1 VVDKKT
7 AKKLKLGKKATVVG
21 TVARTVSGSV
31 KLKIKPTGKSRNAL
45 KKARSVK
52 LSVRA
57 GAVTK
62 RVTLKR

>member
-1 VVDKKT
+1 VVDKKA
-7 AKKLKLGKKATVVG
+7 AKKLKLGRK
-21 TVARTVSGSV
+21 
-31 KLKIKPTGKSRNAL
+31 AL

-52 LSVRA
+52 LTVRA